1 MRAYSGIGR
10 SWTLPLLLAVLWG
23 CGEEKGVAPIGEEG
37 PEAALLGTWVT
48 EGVDEVLGPVRVHMR
63 LEADGV
69 LAMTLFLEGNGQ
81 RSFPGT
87 WSLEEEELVL
97 RGAYFG
103 AAGERR
109 VRWRWQGDNLVLE
122 DSDGAVQVWTPD

>member
-1 MRAYSGIGR
+1 MSATRACARQG
-10 SWTLPLLLAVLWG
+10 TLLFLLAALWG
-23 CGEEKGVAPIGEEG
+23 CGEKTGVEPVVEES
-37 PEAALLGTWVT
+37 PEAKLLGVWVT

-69 LAMTLFLEGNGQ
+69 LAMTLFLEGSGQ

-87 WSLEEEELVL
+87 WSVEEGELVL

-109 VRWRWQGDNLVLE
+109 VRWRLAGRELVLE
-122 DSDGAVQVWTPD
+122 DGNGDVQVWMLD

>member
-1 MRAYSGIGR
+1 MVSGCAWPRG
-10 SWTLPLLLAVLWG
+10 LPLLFAALLG
-23 CGEEKGVAPIGEEG
+23 CGEEKGVEPVEEAR

-48 EGVDEVLGPVRVHMR
+48 EGVDAVFGPVRVHMR
-63 LEADGV
+63 LEADGI
-69 LAMTLFLEGNGQ
+69 LAMTLFLEGSGQ

-87 WSLEEEELVL
+87 WSVEEGELVL

-109 VRWRWQGDNLVLE
+109 VRWRLQAGNLVLE
-122 DSDGAVQVWTPD
+122 EHSGGAQVWAPG